1 MSSFKVLPIDEQ
13 ISRQVRA
20 TLTDPIY
27 GYSVQVSV
35 AKPGDVGPCRAC
47 LRIFTPGE
55 RRILLLYN
63 PFAREQTSEFA
74 GPVFIHDG
82 PCATYTATESFP
94 PALRELPIVLKGFDA
109 QNHYVDEEIPDGAPV
124 EPAIATLFRRPEV
137 AFIHVRNTEAKC
149 FIARIERDGD
159 GG

>member
-13 ISRQVRA
+13 LSGQIRA

-27 GYSVQVSV
+27 GYPVQVGV
-35 AKPGDVGPCRAC
+35 ARPGDYGPCRAC
-47 LRIFTPGE
+47 LRTFAPGE
-55 RRILLLYN
+55 RRILVLYN
-63 PFAREQTSEFA
+63 PFAREQTAEFA

-82 PCATYTATESFP
+82 PCAADLPDGVFP
-94 PALRELPIVLKGFDA
+94 PALRDLPIVLKGYDA

-124 EPAIATLFRRPEV
+124 EPAIATLFGRPEV

-149 FIARIERDGD
+149 FIARIERATG
-159 GG
+159 